1 MKDTDSNKTEPIQEL
16 LASKQKEKPGTE
28 FFENFSDQILT
39 RLEEPAPKPTLR
51 ERLSENV
58 DPFRAAAA
66 LFAVAV
72 GCALIIGLDEGS
84 TIAETEPVPL
94 GQAEQEMMADV
105 PTPPPTPSPLGQ
117 AQEHWPGSACHKGQ
131 ASTPKNSHGTR
142 CRAEQPHRERKPPPE
157 PLLLKQGSFAEVI
170 RQSGGGAESKPGK
183 DQNVSIHINVKTILL

>member
-16 LASKQKEKPGTE
+16 LATKQQEKPGDA
-28 FFENFSDQILT
+28 FFENFSDQVLT

-72 GCALIIGLDEGS
+72 GCALIVGLDEGS

-105 PTPPPTPSPLGQ
+105 PTPTPAPLGQ
-117 AQEHWPGSACHKGQ
+117 AQGTLAGVGLPPMKAKPQPPRILMEPGAGLNSRTVKG
-131 ASTPKNSHGTR
+131 S
-142 CRAEQPHRERKPPPE
+142 
-157 PLLLKQGSFAEVI
+157 PLLNPSSSNKVHSP
-170 RQSGGGAESKPGK
+170 K
-183 DQNVSIHINVKTILL
+183 